1 MRKNMG
7 RMMAAVLGIWMLLPG
22 LVVWAQAPATTSSE
36 AAIGLLNM
44 ASVRASAADVTQAVY
59 PDADDVLV
67 DDHIVVTYEADG
79 TSVTIDDTV
88 VKILTEKGR
97 LNNRVLT
104 RYFSASYGS
113 AEFRL
118 VQVIKPNGRTIAV
131 DLASQSQVM
140 TDPSQMHSNIYDPNH
155 KVLQVTVPGL
165 EIDDLLRYVSVSK
178 IHKPRVPNTF
188 SDYQLLEYT
197 SPIKSF
203 TYDIRAPKELP
214 LQNIE
219 IKSPA
224 PSGTVMAAKEEVGD
238 RIIYR
243 WVASDIPQIFPEPD
257 MPALYT
263 VAQRLLVST
272 VKRWEDISQWY
283 WKLCEPRGKH
293 TPAME
298 AKVAELCEGLTDEE
312 AKIRALFR
320 FVSQEIR
327 YVGITVE
334 TEAPGYEP
342 HDVALTFE
350 NRHGVCRDKA
360 FLLTVMLQLAGF
372 EAFPVLIHAGPLK
385 DQEVPQPF
393 FNHAITAVRR
403 SDGAYLLMDST
414 DENTKQLL
422 PAYLGHKSY
431 LVACPEGD
439 TLRTSPISPAAENMM
454 RITTTSAVDE
464 TGALRGEST
473 FEFGGIN
480 DNAYRG
486 MLSRRSPE
494 QRRQFFEAVVK
505 RVVPGARLTAFSL
518 QPEDMQDT
526 TAPLHLRLGFAA
538 PSIMAGDDRT
548 AMFEMPRFAS
558 RVGVVNFILG
568 QATLEKRRF
577 PFLTDMACGVQEI
590 STVKLDPTWGMPES
604 LPSYPE
610 VDKDTMTWRRNMT
623 FAGDVLA
630 MESDFT
636 IKTVEFSPEQYAELK
651 QDLQVF
657 EANARKMPIFD
668 RERRRSEPIAA
679 PTAEAVVEDETAE
692 AEVVFHYRHY
702 TLLSAHEYQVVETV
716 RKKILTYKG
725 KKENAELHF
734 SFLPGTSTVRL
745 DYARVLNGNVSK
757 EISPA
762 EINEMDAA
770 WVASAPRYPAAK
782 ILVANLPGVEIG
794 SFIEY
799 QVTYH
804 YRNQDFFSAAIP
816 FRGFDPVQQ
825 MQVVL
830 TAPTELNVKVGVFQD
845 GILGDAKSRGP
856 ANIFAASNTGDGK
869 VEWMWSALR
878 QPAIRREISLPP
890 LTSFVPTVMV
900 SSGAWKEHVQKV
912 NQAIAAKI
920 VAGPKITEAASRL
933 RDLAPL
939 QQVRAVRNLVAMSV
953 RPAGPSFA
961 ELPLSS
967 LTTAEQTL
975 TDGYG
980 HSADRAI
987 LLLTLLQEL
996 RLDAEAVLVASGP
1009 EHPELRQAYL
1019 DFPTPEFFSEI
1030 LVRVRAGGQVIWLN
1044 DIDQYAVLGS
1054 CRHERLPALRSNG
1067 KPFVLTPEE
1076 KYRTR
1081 TEKLYDVSLDNNG
1094 AAVFTIT
1101 ETLYGMD
1108 YAAANK
1114 MFAEQTPEERSRY
1127 HQTILAN
1134 LAQSARAE
1142 GPLVTDFDSYPG
1154 RVTYRAKVPKYAVL
1168 DGDRLYFQLPLTLG
1182 SLLRLHADSREY
1194 GLYWPT
1200 AQESWSEIRLRL
1212 PASFT
1217 QVRLRPKSLELKP
1230 AGAKSRI
1237 AVEAKD
1243 EKVALLYTYR
1253 VSLPPAIIPA
1263 SEYDGLLEMNR
1274 QLNHPDMRT
1283 ILLRRNK
1290 RD

>member
-1 MRKNMG
+1 MHKNMSG
-7 RMMAAVLGIWMLLPG
+7 MMAVGLGMWMLLLG
-22 LVVWAQAPATTSSE
+22 LGGWAQTPAE
-36 AAIGLLNM
+36 AAIGLLDM
-44 ASVRASAADVTQAVY
+44 ASVRAAAAEVTRTAY

-67 DDHIVVTYEADG
+67 DDHIVVIYETDG
-79 TSVTIDDTV
+79 TSVTHDDTV
-88 VKILTEKGR
+88 VKVLTEKGR
-97 LNNRVLT
+97 QDNRVLT
-104 RYFSASYGS
+104 RHFNASYGS
-113 AEFRL
+113 AEYRL
-118 VQVIKPNGRTIAV
+118 VQVIKPDGRTVAV

-140 TDPSQMHSNIYDPNH
+140 TDPSQMHSNIYDPNN
-155 KVLQVTVPGL
+155 KVLQVTVPDL
-165 EIDDLLRYVSVSK
+165 EIDDLLRYVAVEK

-203 TYDIRAPKELP
+203 TYDIRAPKALP
-214 LQNIE
+214 LRNIE

-224 PSGTVMAAKEEVGD
+224 ASGTVLAATEEVGD
-238 RIIYR
+238 RIVYR
-243 WVASDIPQIFPEPD
+243 WVASDVPQIFPEPD

-272 VKRWEDISQWY
+272 VPRWEDISQWY
-283 WKLCEPRGKH
+283 WKLCEPRGRH
-293 TPAME
+293 TPAMA
-298 AKVAELCEGLTDEE
+298 AKVAELCAGLADEE
-312 AKIRALFR
+312 AKIKALFR

-327 YVGITVE
+327 YLGITVE

-372 EAFPVLIHAGPLK
+372 QAFPVLIHNGPLK

-393 FNHAITAVRR
+393 FNHAITAVRGG
-403 SDGAYLLMDST
+403 DGAYQLMDST

-431 LVACPEGD
+431 LVACPEGE
-439 TLRTSPISPAAENMM
+439 TLRTSPIIPAAENMM
-454 RITTTSAVDE
+454 RITTSSAVDAAG
-464 TGALRGEST
+464 TLRGEST
-473 FEFGGIN
+473 FDFAGIN

-486 MLSRRSPE
+486 MLSRQSPE

-538 PSIMAGDDRT
+538 PTVMAGDART

-558 RVGVVNFILG
+558 RVGMVNFILG

-577 PFLTDMACGVQEI
+577 PFLTDMACGVQET
-590 STVKLDPTWGMPES
+590 STVRLDPTWGMPES

-610 VDKDTMTWRRNMT
+610 VDKDTLTWRRKMT

-630 MESDFT
+630 VDSDFT
-636 IKTVEFSPEQYAELK
+636 IKTVEFTPAQYAALK

-668 RERRRSEPIAA
+668 RQRRRYEPVAA
-679 PTAEAVVEDETAE
+679 PAPAAAAVDDAAAE
-692 AEVVFHYRHY
+692 AEIVFHHRHY
-702 TLLSAHEYQVVETV
+702 TLLSAHEYEVVESV

-725 KKENAELHF
+725 KKENSELHF
-734 SFLPGTSTVRL
+734 PFLPGTATVRL
-745 DYARVLNGNVSK
+745 DYARVFNGNVSK

-762 EINEMDAA
+762 EMNEMDAA
-770 WVASAPRYPAAK
+770 WVAGAPRYPAAK
-782 ILVANLPGVEIG
+782 TLVASLPGVEIG
-794 SFIEY
+794 STIEY
-799 QVTYH
+799 QVTYR
-804 YRNQDFFSAAIP
+804 YLNQDFFSATIP

-830 TAPTELNVKVGVFQD
+830 TAPAGLNVQVGVFQD
-845 GILGDAKSRGP
+845 GILGDAKGRGP
-856 ANIFAASNTGDGK
+856 ANIFAARNAGEGK

-878 QPAIRREISLPP
+878 QPAVRREVDLPP
-890 LTSFVPTVMV
+890 LTSLAPTVVV
-900 SSGAWKEHVQKV
+900 SSGVWKDYAQKV
-912 NQAIAAKI
+912 GQVMATRV
-920 VAGPKITEAASRL
+920 VAGRKIAEAVSRL
-933 RDLAPL
+933 RNLEPL
-939 QQVRAVRNLVAMSV
+939 RQVRAVRNLVAMSV

-967 LTTAEQTL
+967 LSSAEQTL

-987 LLLTLLQEL
+987 LLLTLLREL
-996 RLDAEAVLVASGP
+996 RVDAEAVLVAAGP
-1009 EHPELRQAYL
+1009 EHPRLQQAQL
-1019 DFPTPEFFSEI
+1019 DFPARGFFAEI
-1030 LVRVRAGGQVIWLN
+1030 LVRVKVGGQEIWLN
-1044 DIDQYAVLGS
+1044 DVDQYAALGS
-1054 CRHERLPALRSNG
+1054 CSHERKPALRLNG
-1067 KPFVLTPEE
+1067 KPFVLLPDEP
-1076 KYRTR
+1076 YRTR
-1081 TEKLYDVSLDNNG
+1081 TERLYDLSLDDNG

-1101 ETLYGMD
+1101 ETMYGMD

-1114 MFAEQTPEERSRY
+1114 KFAEQTPEERRRY

-1142 GPLVTDFDSYPG
+1142 GALVTDFESYPG
-1154 RVTYRAKVPKYAVL
+1154 RVTYRAVVPGYAVL

-1182 SLLRLHADSREY
+1182 SLLKPHADSRQQ
-1194 GLYWPT
+1194 GLYWPE
-1200 AQESWSEIRLRL
+1200 AQDFWSEIRVRL
-1212 PASFT
+1212 PVNFT
-1217 QVRLRPKSLELKP
+1217 QVRLRPQSLELEP
-1230 AGAKSRI
+1230 AGGKGRI
-1237 AVEAKD
+1237 AVEAKE
-1243 EKVALLYTYR
+1243 EKVALVYTYK
-1253 VSLPPAIIPA
+1253 VSLPPAIIPV
-1263 SEYDGLLEMNR
+1263 SEYDRLLEMNR
-1274 QLNHPDMRT
+1274 QLNHPDLRT
-1283 ILLRRNK
+1283 VLLHRNG
-1290 RD
+1290 RQ

>member
-1 MRKNMG
+1 MHKNMG
-7 RMMAAVLGIWMLLPG
+7 RMMAAVLGMWMLLPG
-22 LVVWAQAPATTSSE
+22 LVVWAQAQAPALSE
-36 AAIGLLNM
+36 DVIGLLNI
-44 ASVRASAADVTQAVY
+44 ASVRASATEVTQAAY

-67 DDHIVVTYEADG
+67 DDHIVVTYETDG

-97 LNNRVLT
+97 QNNRVLT
-104 RYFSASYGS
+104 RYFCASYGS
-113 AEFRL
+113 AEYRL
-118 VQVIKPNGRTIAV
+118 VQVIKPNGHAITV

-140 TDPSQMHSNIYDPNH
+140 TDPSQMHSNIYDPNN

-165 EIDDLLRYVSVSK
+165 EIDDLLRYVTVSK

-203 TYDIRAPKELP
+203 TYDIRAPKEMP

-224 PSGTVMAAKEEVGD
+224 PSGMVLTANEEVGD

-243 WVASDIPQIFPEPD
+243 WVASDVPQIFPEPD

-283 WKLCEPRGKH
+283 WKLCEPHGQH

-298 AKVAELCEGLTDEE
+298 AKVAELCSGLTDEE

-372 EAFPVLIHAGPLK
+372 EAFPVLIHSGPLK

-403 SDGAYLLMDST
+403 RNGAYLLMDST

-454 RITTTSAVDE
+454 RITTSSVVDE
-464 TGALRGEST
+464 TGALLGEST
-473 FEFGGIN
+473 FDFGGIN

-486 MLSRRSPE
+486 MLSRRSLE
-494 QRRQFFEAVVK
+494 QRRQFFEAIVK

-526 TAPLHLRLGFAA
+526 TVPLHLRLGFTA
-538 PSIMAGDDRT
+538 PSVMAGDDRT
-548 AMFEMPRFAS
+548 AMFEMPRFAP
-558 RVGVVNFILG
+558 RIGVVNFILG
-568 QATLEKRRF
+568 HATLEKRRF
-577 PFLTDMACGVQEI
+577 PFLTDMACGVQET
-590 STVKLDPTWGMPES
+590 STVRLDSTWGMPES

-610 VDKDTMTWRRNMT
+610 VDKDTMTWRRKMT
-623 FAGDVLA
+623 FAGDVLTV
-630 MESDFT
+630 ESDFT

-651 QDLQVF
+651 RDLQIL

-668 RERRRSEPIAA
+668 RERRRSEPIVA
-679 PTAEAVVEDETAE
+679 PTLAIVDEATAE
-692 AEVVFHYRHY
+692 AEVVFHHRHY
-702 TLLSAHEYQVVETV
+702 TLLSAHEYRVVETV

-745 DYARVLNGNVSK
+745 DYARVLNSNVSK
-757 EISPA
+757 EISSA

-770 WVASAPRYPAAK
+770 WVAGAPRYPAAK

-816 FRGFDPVQQ
+816 LRGFDPVQQ

-830 TAPTELNVKVGVFQD
+830 TAPTELNVKIGVFQE
-845 GILGDAKSRGP
+845 GILGDAKGRGP
-856 ANIFAASNTGDGK
+856 ANIFAARNASDGK

-878 QPAIRREISLPP
+878 QSAIRREVNLPP
-890 LTSFVPTVMV
+890 LTSFAPTVMI
-900 SSGAWKEHVQKV
+900 SSGAWKDYAQKV
-912 NQAIAAKI
+912 NQAIASKV
-920 VAGPKITEAASRL
+920 VAGRKIAEAASRL

-953 RPAGPSFA
+953 RPAGPSF
-961 ELPLSS
+961 
-967 LTTAEQTL
+967 
-975 TDGYG
+975 
-980 HSADRAI
+980 
-987 LLLTLLQEL
+987 
-996 RLDAEAVLVASGP
+996 V
-1009 EHPELRQAYL
+1009 
-1019 DFPTPEFFSEI
+1019 
-1030 LVRVRAGGQVIWLN
+1030 
-1044 DIDQYAVLGS
+1044 
-1054 CRHERLPALRSNG
+1054 
-1067 KPFVLTPEE
+1067 
-1076 KYRTR
+1076 
-1081 TEKLYDVSLDNNG
+1081 
-1094 AAVFTIT
+1094 
-1101 ETLYGMD
+1101 
-1108 YAAANK
+1108 
-1114 MFAEQTPEERSRY
+1114 
-1127 HQTILAN
+1127 
-1134 LAQSARAE
+1134 
-1142 GPLVTDFDSYPG
+1142 
-1154 RVTYRAKVPKYAVL
+1154 
-1168 DGDRLYFQLPLTLG
+1168 
-1182 SLLRLHADSREY
+1182 
-1194 GLYWPT
+1194 
-1200 AQESWSEIRLRL
+1200 
-1212 PASFT
+1212 
-1217 QVRLRPKSLELKP
+1217 
-1230 AGAKSRI
+1230 
-1237 AVEAKD
+1237 
-1243 EKVALLYTYR
+1243 
-1253 VSLPPAIIPA
+1253 
-1263 SEYDGLLEMNR
+1263 
-1274 QLNHPDMRT
+1274 
-1283 ILLRRNK
+1283 
-1290 RD
+1290 

>member
-1 MRKNMG
+1 MHKNMG
-7 RMMAAVLGIWMLLPG
+7 SMMAVVLGMWMLLPG
-22 LVVWAQAPATTSSE
+22 LSVWAQAPASAD

-44 ASVRASAADVTQAVY
+44 SLVQASAAKVTRTVY

-67 DDHIVVTYEADG
+67 DDHIVVSYETDG
-79 TSVTIDDTV
+79 TSVTFDDTV
-88 VKILTEKGR
+88 IKILTEKGR
-97 LNNRVLT
+97 QSNRVLT
-104 RYFSASYGS
+104 RYFCASYGS

-118 VQVIKPNGRTIAV
+118 VQVIKPDGRTIAV

-140 TDPSQMHSNIYDPNH
+140 TDPSQMHSNIYDPNN

-165 EIDDLLRYVSVSK
+165 EIDDLLRYVAVSK

-203 TYDIRAPKELP
+203 TYDIRAPKAMP

-219 IKSPA
+219 VKSPA
-224 PSGTVMAAKEEVGD
+224 PSGTVLTAKEEVGD
-238 RIIYR
+238 RIVYR
-243 WVASDIPQIFPEPD
+243 WVASDVPQIFPEPD

-283 WKLCEPRGKH
+283 WKLCEPHGKH

-298 AKVAELCEGLTDEE
+298 AKVAELCAGLTDEE
-312 AKIRALFR
+312 AKIKALFR

-327 YVGITVE
+327 YLGITVE

-350 NRHGVCRDKA
+350 KRHGVCRDKA

-372 EAFPVLIHAGPLK
+372 KAFPVLIHAGPLK

-403 SDGAYLLMDST
+403 GDGTYLLMDST

-439 TLRTSPISPAAENMM
+439 TLRTSPIIPAAENMM
-454 RITTTSAVDE
+454 RIATSSAVDA
-464 TGALRGEST
+464 TGGLRGESV
-473 FEFGGIN
+473 FDFGGIN

-494 QRRQFFEAVVK
+494 QRRQFFEAMVK
-505 RVVPGARLTAFSL
+505 RVVPGARLISFSL

-538 PSIMAGDDRT
+538 PSVMAGDDRT
-548 AMFEMPRFAS
+548 AMFEMPRFAP
-558 RVGVVNFILG
+558 RVGVANFILG

-577 PFLTDMACGVQEI
+577 PFLTEMACGVQET
-590 STVKLDPTWGMPES
+590 STVRLDPTWGMPES

-610 VDKDTMTWRRNMT
+610 VDKDTMTWRRKMT
-623 FAGDVLA
+623 FTGDVLA
-630 MESDFT
+630 VESDFT
-636 IKTVEFSPEQYAELK
+636 IKTVEFNPEQYAELK

-668 RERRRSEPIAA
+668 RQRRRSEPIVEPVVTAA
-679 PTAEAVVEDETAE
+679 FEEETAE
-692 AEVVFHYRHY
+692 VEVVFHHRHY
-702 TLLSAHEYQVVETV
+702 TLQSAHEHQVIETV
-716 RKKILTYKG
+716 RKKVLTYKG

-734 SFLPGTSTVRL
+734 PFLPGTSTVRL

-762 EINEMDAA
+762 EMNEMDAA
-770 WVASAPRYPAAK
+770 WVAGAPRYPAAK

-825 MQVVL
+825 MQVAL
-830 TAPTELNVKVGVFQD
+830 TAPAELNVKVGVFQD
-845 GILGDAKSRGP
+845 GILGDAKGRGP
-856 ANIFAASNTGDGK
+856 ANIFAANNSGDGK

-878 QPAIRREISLPP
+878 QPAIRREVNLPP
-890 LTSFVPTVMV
+890 LTSFAPTVMV
-900 SSGAWKEHVQKV
+900 SSGAWKDYAQKV
-912 NQAIAAKI
+912 SQAIAAKV
-920 VAGPKITEAASRL
+920 VAGPKIVEAASRL
-933 RDLAPL
+933 RSLAPL

-967 LTTAEQTL
+967 LTSAEQTL

-987 LLLTLLQEL
+987 LILTLLQEL
-996 RLDAEAVLVASGP
+996 RLDAEAVLVADGP
-1009 EHPELRQAYL
+1009 EHPGLRQAHL
-1019 DFPTPEFFSEI
+1019 DFPAQEFFSEI
-1030 LVRVRAGGQVIWLN
+1030 LVRVKAGGQVIWLN
-1044 DIDQYAVLGS
+1044 DIDQYAALGS
-1054 CRHERLPALRSNG
+1054 CRHERLPALRFNG
-1067 KPFVLTPEE
+1067 KSFVLMLDDQ
-1076 KYRTR
+1076 YRTR
-1081 TEKLYDVSLDNNG
+1081 TEKLYDVSLDDNG

-1101 ETLYGMD
+1101 ETMYGMD

-1114 MFAEQTPEERSRY
+1114 MFAEQTPEERRRY

-1154 RVTYRAKVPKYAVL
+1154 RVTYRAIVPKYAVL
-1168 DGDRLYFQLPLTLG
+1168 DSDRLYFQLPLTLG
-1182 SLLRLHADSREY
+1182 ALLRLQADSRQHD
-1194 GLYWPT
+1194 LYWPES
-1200 AQESWSEIRLRL
+1200 QDSWSEIRLRL
-1212 PASFT
+1212 PINFT

-1230 AGAKSRI
+1230 TGGKSRI
-1237 AVEAKD
+1237 TVEAKD

-1263 SEYDGLLEMNR
+1263 SQYDELLEMNR
-1274 QLNHPDMRT
+1274 QLNHPDMRM
-1283 ILLRRNK
+1283 ILLRRND
-1290 RD
+1290 RR